1 MSDEVKSMGSA
12 SADTAL
18 DHGSSSHGAGGG
30 GGAPTTDHASIV
42 NGGHDDDA
50 DNAIVL
56 RRKKPIAGWRLAIIF
71 AWCVSSVLLS
81 IQSIN
86 HQ

>member
-18 DHGSSSHGAGGG
+18 DHGSSSYGTG
-30 GGAPTTDHASIV
+30 GGAAQTTDHASIV

-50 DNAIVL
+50 DNASVL
-56 RRKKPIAGWRLAIIF
+56 RRKKPIAGWRLASIF
-71 AWCVSSVLLS
+71 AWCVSSILLS

>member
-18 DHGSSSHGAGGG
+18 DNGSSSHGTGG

-42 NGGHDDDA
+42 NGSGDDA
-50 DNAIVL
+50 DAIVL
-56 RRKKPIAGWRLAIIF
+56 RRKQPIAGWRLAIIF
-71 AWCVSSVLLS
+71 AWCVASHVASHDTAALTL
-81 IQSIN
+81 
-86 HQ
+86 